1 MQQSPQETDAQRIVD
16 GLRALTDRAHA
27 RGLTVIG
34 ATLTP
39 FEGYRSWTPQRN
51 AVRLAVNE
59 QIRAGAVFDAY
70 VDFDAVVR
78 DPAAPDRVLPAYDWA
93 TTCTSTTT
101 ATARWATTWTEAAGP
116 GRGARTDEL

>member
-1 MQQSPQETDAQRIVD
+1 MD

-39 FEGYRSWTPQRN
+39 FEGYRSWTPQRD

-78 DPAAPDRVLPAYDWA
+78 DPAAPDRVLPAYDSGDHLHFNDDGYRA
-93 TTCTSTTT
+93 LGDHVDLKLLD
-101 ATARWATTWTEAAGP
+101 RAGAP
-116 GRGARTDEL
+116 RTDEL